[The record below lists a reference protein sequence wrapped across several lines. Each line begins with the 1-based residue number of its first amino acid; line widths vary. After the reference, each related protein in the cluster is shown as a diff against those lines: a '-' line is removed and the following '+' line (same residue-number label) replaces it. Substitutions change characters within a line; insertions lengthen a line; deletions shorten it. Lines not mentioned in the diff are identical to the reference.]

1 MFTPEFVGDLV
12 RVEVICQNRLG
23 ILHSIMGILVE
34 FRINL
39 TKGEVGGDDGN
50 AIYFYAPG
58 MLRIQYSSV
67 KPLIEKLPGV
77 RRVRRISLMPSERR
91 HTELKT
97 LLTALDYPVLSINTR
112 GDIVAANL
120 AAARVFGQRVDEVP
134 GLSLHSRVSN
144 VDLMPMIERHNAR
157 FSALPLIIRG
167 RTWLADIAP
176 VYADD
181 AITENPEASLAGAV
195 ITLKPL
201 MPLGQGVHEHSES
214 IIDGFGALYPHG
226 RVMNELLRQAKQF
239 ARLNVPLWITGD
251 DGAGK
256 ERLARACHM
265 ASDYA
270 EQKFHKLYCDDIGD
284 LAFSEKL
291 WTFSPENKTVAGTLY
306 LTDVDRL
313 TSGGQIRLAE
323 FYDAW
328 KASGRRLR
336 LMAGC
341 LEGREELVTPELRR
355 ALADYRL
362 VLPALQ
368 ERQDGW
374 DSFIRDVLDAVC
386 KQTGKPMPVLDF
398 SAQQALR
405 DYHWPQNLREL
416 ERVLMQSV
424 LLATGKT
431 ITRKDL
437 KLPEPKSIKGRLNL
451 SLDLGAMEMGY
462 QDYSDYIDRELLRA
476 LYPDYPSARLLG
488 RRLGLSHTAIA
499 NRLRK
504 FGIQK

>member
-1 MFTPEFVGDLV
+1 M

-39 TKGEVGGDDGN
+39 AKGEVGGDNGN

-91 HTELKT
+91 HTELKA

-112 GDIVAANL
+112 GEIIAANL

-134 GLSLHSRVSN
+134 GLSLNSRVSN
-144 VDLMPMIERHNAR
+144 VDLMLMIERHNAR
-157 FSALPLIIRG
+157 FNSLPLIIRG

-181 AITENPEASLAGAV
+181 AITEDPEASLAGAV

-201 MPLGQGVHEHSES
+201 VPVEQGVPEYNES
-214 IIDGFGALYPHG
+214 SVDGFGALYPHG
-226 RVMNELLRQAKQF
+226 REMRDLLRQAKQL
-239 ARLNVPLWITGD
+239 AGLSVPLWITGE

-265 ASDYA
+265 VSDYA
-270 EQKFHKLYCDDIGD
+270 GQAFHKLYCDDAGD
-284 LAFSEKL
+284 AEFAEKL
-291 WTFSPENKTVAGTLY
+291 SRFSPDNKAVSGTLY
-306 LTDVDRL
+306 VTDAHRL
-313 TSGGQIRLAE
+313 TPRGRVRLAE
-323 FYDAW
+323 LYDAW
-328 KASGRRLR
+328 GASGSRLR
-336 LMAGC
+336 LMVGS
-341 LEGREELVTPELRR
+341 LGDEDEQLMPGRTLTG
-355 ALADYRL
+355 YRL
-362 VLPALQ
+362 ALPPLR
-368 ERQDGW
+368 ERREGW
-374 DSFIRDVLDAVC
+374 DNFIEDVLDAVC
-386 KQTGKPMPVLDF
+386 RQTGKPMPVLDL

-424 LLATGKT
+424 LLAKGKT

-437 KLPEPKSIKGRLNL
+437 KLPDPASIKGQLNL
-451 SLDLGAMEMGY
+451 TLDLDATEMGY
-462 QDYSDYIDRELLRA
+462 KDYCSYIDRELLGA
-476 LYPDYPSARLLG
+476 LYPNYPSARLLG

-499 NRLRK
+499 NRLRR
-504 FGIQK
+504 FGIQES

>member
-1 MFTPEFVGDLV
+1 M

-39 TKGEVGGDDGN
+39 AKGEVGGDNGD

-58 MLRIQYSSV
+58 MLRVQYSSV

-91 HTELKT
+91 HTELKS

-112 GDIVAANL
+112 GEIIAANL

-134 GLSLHSRVSN
+134 GLSLSSRVSN
-144 VDLMPMIERHNAR
+144 VDLMLMIERHNAR
-157 FSALPLIIRG
+157 FNSLPLIIKG

-181 AITENPEASLAGAV
+181 AITEDPEASLAGAV

-201 MPLGQGVHEHSES
+201 VPLGHDAPEYSES
-214 IIDGFGALYPHG
+214 NVDGFGALYPHG
-226 RVMNELLRQAKQF
+226 RVMSDLLRQAKQL
-239 ARLNVPLWITGD
+239 ARLSVPLCITGE

-270 EQKFHKLYCDDIGD
+270 GQAFHKLYCDDTSD
-284 LAFSEKL
+284 AEFSDTL
-291 WTFSPENKTVAGTLY
+291 TRFSPDKKAISGTLY
-306 LTDVDRL
+306 VTDAHRL
-313 TSGGQIRLAE
+313 TPRGWIRLAE

-328 KASGRRLR
+328 CAAGSRLR
-336 LMAGC
+336 LMLGT
-341 LEGREELVTPELRR
+341 LEDEEEQLIPEPRR
-355 ALADYRL
+355 TLTGYRL
-362 VLPALQ
+362 ALPSLR

-374 DSFIRDVLDAVC
+374 DNCIRDVLDVVC
-386 KQTGKPMPVLDF
+386 RQTGKPMPVLDF

-424 LLATGKT
+424 LLAKGKT

-437 KLPEPKSIKGRLNL
+437 KLPDPTSIKGRLNL
-451 SLDLGAMEMGY
+451 SLDLDATEMSY
-462 QDYSDYIDRELLRA
+462 KAYCDYIDRELLRA
-476 LYPDYPSARLLG
+476 LYPNYPSARLLG

-504 FGIQK
+504 FGIQES

>member
-1 MFTPEFVGDLV
+1 M

-39 TKGEVGGDDGN
+39 AKGEVGGDNGN

-58 MLRIQYSSV
+58 MLRMQYSSV

-97 LLTALDYPVLSINTR
+97 LLTALDHPVLSINTR
-112 GDIVAANL
+112 GEIIAANL

-134 GLSLHSRVSN
+134 GLSLSARVSN
-144 VDLMPMIERHNAR
+144 VDLMLMIERHNAR
-157 FSALPLIIRG
+157 FNSLPLIIKG

-181 AITENPEASLAGAV
+181 AITEDPEASLAGAV

-201 MPLGQGVHEHSES
+201 TPLGNDALDYSES
-214 IIDGFGALYPHG
+214 NVDGFGALYPHG
-226 RVMNELLRQAKQF
+226 RLMRDLLRQAKQL
-239 ARLNVPLWITGD
+239 ATLSVPLWITGE

-256 ERLARACHM
+256 ERLALACHM
-265 ASDYA
+265 VSDYA
-270 EQKFHKLYCDDIGD
+270 GQSFHKLYCDDSNDIEF
-284 LAFSEKL
+284 AEKL
-291 WTFSPENKTVAGTLY
+291 ARFSPDNKDVSGTLY
-306 LTDVDRL
+306 VTDAHRL
-313 TSGGQIRLAE
+313 TARGWIYLAE
-323 FYDAW
+323 FYDSW
-328 KASGRRLR
+328 SASNRRLR
-336 LMAGC
+336 LMVGS
-341 LEGREELVTPELRR
+341 LHDERLMSEPGH
-355 ALADYRL
+355 ALTDYRL
-362 VLPALQ
+362 MLPPLR
-368 ERQDGW
+368 ERHEGW
-374 DSFIRDVLDAVC
+374 DSCVKDVLDMVC
-386 KQTGKPMPVLDF
+386 RQTGKPMPVLDL

-405 DYHWPQNLREL
+405 EYHWPQNLREL

-424 LLATGKT
+424 LLAKGNT

-437 KLPEPKSIKGRLNL
+437 KLPDSVSVRGRLSL
-451 SLDLGAMEMGY
+451 SLDLDATEMGY
-462 QDYSDYIDRELLRA
+462 KDYCDYMDRELLRA
-476 LYPDYPSARLLG
+476 LYPNYPSARLLG

-504 FGIQK
+504 FSLL

>member
-1 MFTPEFVGDLV
+1 M
-12 RVEVICQNRLG
+12 RIEVICQNRLG

-58 MLRIQYSSV
+58 MLLIQYSSV

-157 FSALPLIIRG
+157 FSALPLIIKG
-167 RTWLADIAP
+167 RKWLADIAP

-201 MPLGQGVHEHSES
+201 MPLGQGTPEYSES
-214 IIDGFGALYPHG
+214 IVHGFGALYPHG
-226 RVMNELLRQAKQF
+226 RAMNELLRQAKQL
-239 ARLNVPLWITGD
+239 ARLSVPLWITGS

-270 EQKFHKLYCDDIGD
+270 GQTFHKLYCDDIGD
-284 LAFSEKL
+284 TAFSDKL
-291 WTFSPENKTVAGTLY
+291 SKFSPENTSVAGTLY

-313 TSGGQIRLAE
+313 SSGGQIRLVE
-323 FYDAW
+323 LYDTWRA
-328 KASGRRLR
+328 AGSRLR
-336 LMAGC
+336 LMVGC
-341 LEGREELVTPELRR
+341 LEGGEELVTPELRR
-355 ALADYRL
+355 ALTGYQL
-362 VLPALQ
+362 VLPPLR

-374 DSFIRDVLDAVC
+374 DRCIMDVLDAVC
-386 KQTGKPMPVLDF
+386 RQTGKPMPELDS

-416 ERVLMQSV
+416 EKVLMQSV

-437 KLPEPKSIKGRLNL
+437 KLPEPSSIEGRLNL
-451 SLDLGAMEMGY
+451 SLDLNAMELGY
-462 QDYSDYIDRELLRA
+462 QDYLEYIERELLRA

-504 FGIQK
+504 YGIQNI

>member
-1 MFTPEFVGDLV
+1 M

-58 MLRIQYSSV
+58 MLLIQYSSV

-120 AAARVFGQRVDEVP
+120 SAARVLGQRVDEVP
-134 GLSLHSRVSN
+134 GLSLPSRVSN

-167 RTWLADIAP
+167 QTWLADIAP

-181 AITENPEASLAGAV
+181 AMTENPEASLAGAV

-201 MPLGQGVHEHSES
+201 VPLEQGGQENSEAMPQ
-214 IIDGFGALYPHG
+214 GFGALYPHG
-226 RVMNELLRQAKQF
+226 PLMQALLRQAKQL
-239 ARLNVPLWITGD
+239 ARLSVPLWIAGSE
-251 DGAGK
+251 GAGK

-265 ASDYA
+265 ASQHA
-270 EQKFHKLYCDDIGD
+270 GQAFHKLYCDDVGD
-284 LAFSEKL
+284 GVFSEKL
-291 WTFSPENKTVAGTLY
+291 MRFSADNTSVAGTLY

-313 TSGGQIRLAE
+313 TPAAQIQLAE
-323 FYDAW
+323 FHDEWRNA
-328 KASGRRLR
+328 GNRLR

-341 LEGREELVTPELRR
+341 LEGVETQLTPELRR
-355 ALADYRL
+355 ALSGYQLRL
-362 VLPALQ
+362 PSLK

-374 DSFIRDVLDAVC
+374 DRCIIDVLDVVC
-386 KQTGKPMPVLDF
+386 RQAGKPMPELDV

-416 ERVLMQSV
+416 ERVLLQSV
-424 LLATGKT
+424 LLATGKV
-431 ITRKDL
+431 ISRKDL
-437 KLPEPKSIKGRLNL
+437 KLPESTSIEGRLNL
-451 SLDLGAMEMGY
+451 SLDLAAMELSY
-462 QDYSDYIDRELLRA
+462 QDYLEYLDRELLRA

-504 FGIQK
+504 YDIPKT

>member
-1 MFTPEFVGDLV
+1 M

-39 TKGEVGGDDGN
+39 AKGEVGGDNGD

-58 MLRIQYSSV
+58 MLRMQYSSV

-112 GDIVAANL
+112 GEIIAANL

-134 GLSLHSRVSN
+134 GLSLSARVSN
-144 VDLMPMIERHNAR
+144 VDLMLMIERHNAR
-157 FSALPLIIRG
+157 FNSLPLIIKG

-181 AITENPEASLAGAV
+181 VITEDPEASLAGAV

-201 MPLGQGVHEHSES
+201 GHGVPEYSES
-214 IIDGFGALYPHG
+214 SVDGFGALYPHG
-226 RVMNELLRQAKQF
+226 RVMRDLLRQAKQL
-239 ARLNVPLWITGD
+239 AGLRVPLWITGE

-265 ASDYA
+265 VSDYA
-270 EQKFHKLYCDDIGD
+270 GQAFHKLYCDDGSD
-284 LAFSEKL
+284 TEFSEKL
-291 WTFSPENKTVAGTLY
+291 SRFSPDNKEVSGTLY
-306 LTDVDRL
+306 VTDAHRL
-313 TSGGQIRLAE
+313 TPGGRIRLAE

-328 KASGRRLR
+328 GASGGRLR
-336 LMAGC
+336 LMVGS
-341 LEGREELVTPELRR
+341 LDDEGAQVMPGRTLTG
-355 ALADYRL
+355 YRL
-362 VLPALQ
+362 ALPPLR
-368 ERQDGW
+368 ERHDGW
-374 DSFIRDVLDAVC
+374 DSCILDVLDAVC
-386 KQTGKPMPVLDF
+386 RQTGKPMPTLDL
-398 SAQQALR
+398 SARQALR

-424 LLATGKT
+424 LLAKGKT

-437 KLPEPKSIKGRLNL
+437 KLPDPASIKGRLNL
-451 SLDLGAMEMGY
+451 SLDLDATEMGY
-462 QDYSDYIDRELLRA
+462 KDYCDYVDRELLRA
-476 LYPDYPSARLLG
+476 LYANYPSARLLG

-504 FGIQK
+504 FGIQES